1 MAFTIYTVSD
11 PATVGSVLTSM
22 AMFFGQ
28 DSWVGSAI
36 KLALIVSLIVIL
48 AKGVTRDGMR
58 LDIMLLQLLV
68 VMGAFIPKTTVT
80 VEQFDNAAPARV
92 VDEVPYAIAIPGSIA
107 GAFALYMTN
116 KIELVMQGVQ
126 PNYVTVSG
134 EIGPFTPA
142 RTMMWYAMCVTDV
155 TRCMDQNLLQTMHAA
170 ARYCGTGSLSAIPF
184 HQKSNVFKT
193 FAEGLDTDGMT
204 MIYTDTKPFN
214 AGGGGGEA
222 VGCAD
227 AASYLISLGDDL
239 DSGNP
244 RMFASTFNGI
254 AKNSDIKRY
263 NTAGGTPSSTD
274 EWDDALAKINRVT
287 SSGANINTL
296 SMANMMTYSIA
307 EQFARESKSSLD
319 KTLAIKRDVGLFDW
333 AKSEAE
339 KSLLVTTTAPKFM
352 DILFFIFI
360 AATPIVMFV
369 VAANPAS
376 GVKVAGSYVLFGL
389 WTQSWIPMMA
399 IIGGWYQAELHN
411 YPGPQANLGMT
422 PEYMA
427 GMMRHVNTATIA
439 AANML
444 QTAPYMMF
452 AIMTGSMFAMSSMIA
467 KAAPSAGA
475 GASSEGGSAAAGGG
489 KAGGM
494 LGVPSPGGSAA
505 SAGLAQRQAV
515 MAGATSLGGGGL
527 GSDESFVGGGAA
539 ASFPGLPSLQMGA
552 AVKSGVAAN
561 NEVSAASRASLQK
574 QQASAMADL
583 SSLIKSGSH
592 KIDGAQVAQHM
603 SNSGYQTSYDA
614 KTGMLS
620 ANGLSVDMKSGVI
633 DTTTAGTVASGG
645 VSDSTSKMLGLK
657 KLGGAIGAQLQASRA
672 GSTAMSDSISEGKNL
687 SSQGSQSLGSSAS
700 VSKGESGSSGS
711 KGSNG
716 FDYAST
722 AQKAKSLSD
731 TFSKIASES
740 QSLDAADK
748 LTKQAA
754 SDSSVS
760 SGTKIDG
767 AQIVDGWNARTAGDH
782 GRQSSTGHEAMER
795 VSKALGAALQ
805 GPEGAALKEAAIQAQ
820 RGMERSDSALGNTTN
835 HDQRAAAAMLQAL
848 DDRTRSGATVQQQN
862 EGFTGMASLAR
873 AAGIQVSSSALS
885 ALESSASQFK
895 QAEDRIGKMAESVKP
910 QVGDAM
916 NAVDARMAGA
926 GAHSNQVASELASNR
941 ANAESLNGAAN
952 SGAAGVLAAGN
963 AAVAAEAMKAV
974 PSAAPIPGSSSDSLR
989 NQALRNAQDR
999 PLVPLQEELGP
1010 VGESITVTPLTKG
1023 SGSQSSDAPSNAG
1036 TAAVRDAVGGLSAAA
1051 SEGVSGARAA
1061 SESISAVGASGAA
1074 SLQPM
1079 VSGLGGAAESG
1090 GAVARGLSDAVS
1102 GAVGAGTT
1110 AAQSI
1115 VNVVNGASGSPPTGG
1130 NQSSGSGAGTSPG
1143 LPTLG
1148 ITGASLTAGGG
1159 SGASG
1164 AVTQPPPEVTGKPNA
1179 NAKAAPSASTP
1190 PSKSVG
1196 PR

>member
-539 ASFPGLPSLQMGA
+539 ASFPGLPALQTGA

-561 NEVSAASRASLQK
+561 SEVSAASRASLQK
-574 QQASAMADL
+574 QQAAAMADM
-583 SSLIKSGSH
+583 SSLIKSSSH
-592 KIDGAQVAQHM
+592 KIDGGQVAQHM
-603 SNSGYQTSYDA
+603 TNAGYQTSYDA
-614 KTGMLS
+614 KSGMLTS
-620 ANGLSVDMKSGVI
+620 KGFAVDMKSGVI
-633 DTTTAGTVASGG
+633 DATSAGTSTTGG
-645 VSDSTSKMLGLK
+645 ANGTIPGLK
-657 KLGGAIGAQLQASRA
+657 ELGVAIGGGFQYQRA
-672 GSTAMSDSISEGKNL
+672 GSTSMSNGVTDTKNL
-687 SSQGSQSLGSSAS
+687 GSQGTQSVGSSAS
-700 VSKGESGSSGS
+700 VNTGEQ
-711 KGSNG
+711 GSNG
-716 FDYAST
+716 TSGSDRFEYAAA
-722 AQKAKSLSD
+722 AQKAKSLTD

-740 QSLDAADK
+740 KSLDEADK
-748 LTKQAA
+748 LSKQAG
-754 SDSSVS
+754 SDSSIS
-760 SGTKIDG
+760 SGAKIDG
-767 AQIVDGWNARTAGDH
+767 AQIVDGWSAKTMGDQ
-782 GRQSSTGHEAMER
+782 GRQSGTGHEAMER
-795 VSKALGAALQ
+795 VSRALGGVLQ
-805 GPEGAALKEAAIQAQ
+805 GPDGASLKEAAIQAQ

-848 DDRTRSGATVQQQN
+848 DDRTRTGASAQQRN
-862 EGFTGMASLAR
+862 EGFAGMTALAR
-873 AAGIQVSSSALS
+873 ASGIQVSSSALS
-885 ALESSASQFK
+885 TLEASANQFK
-895 QAEDRIGKMAESVKP
+895 QAEERIGKMA
-910 QVGDAM
+910 Q
-916 NAVDARMAGA
+916 AVQPA
-926 GAHSNQVASELASNR
+926 V
-941 ANAESLNGAAN
+941 NGAADKVDASLAGSSAHKAN
-952 SGAAGVLAAGN
+952 VDNEMASNKASADSFNQAANRGAAGVAAAGN
-963 AAVAAEAMKAV
+963 AAVAAEAMKAA
-974 PSAAPIPGSSSDSLR
+974 PAAAPIPQAEAAALR
-989 NQALRNAQDR
+989 SEALRNANDR
-999 PLVPLQEELGP
+999 PLIPMTDDLGGPMENSSTSVKALVKGAAGAGQEAARQSLDAANSVSSGAVSRIGAQSGTAE
-1010 VGESITVTPLTKG
+1010 G
-1023 SGSQSSDAPSNAG
+1023 SGSPDRLSAGGASAARAVESAVNGAGAAGSDA
-1036 TAAVRDAVGGLSAAA
+1036 VRSTG
-1051 SEGVSGARAA
+1051 
-1061 SESISAVGASGAA
+1061 
-1074 SLQPM
+1074 
-1079 VSGLGGAAESG
+1079 SGLA
-1090 GAVARGLSDAVS
+1090 GAVAEGSS
-1102 GAVGAGTT
+1102 
-1110 AAQSI
+1110 AAQSV
-1115 VNVVNGASGSPPTGG
+1115 VNVVNAAAQPEGGGS
-1130 NQSSGSGAGTSPG
+1130 SGAGQGGGGSASS

-1148 ITGASLTAGGG
+1148 TTSGPNLAGGG
-1159 SGASG
+1159 GG
-1164 AVTQPPPEVTGKPNA
+1164 GNGVVTQAPPEVTGKPNG
-1179 NAKAAPSASTP
+1179 KVPAAGTKTS
-1190 PSKSVG
+1190 SKGIG